1 MSVHN
6 LENMFN
12 PHRVAVVGAGREPSQ
27 LGHIVL
33 RNLVDAGFDGVV
45 YPINPGRESVSGI
58 QAYPS
63 VAETPAKP
71 DLAIVCT
78 PAASVPEVVSAC
90 GERGVPAVAVLS
102 AGFREAGAEGSE
114 LEQRVRGEL
123 GRHEGM
129 RLLGP
134 NCLGLI
140 VPRFQL
146 NASFAKTMPIDG
158 HIAFVS
164 QSGALV
170 TSVIDWAAAQQ
181 IGFSQ
186 VVSVGNMVDVDLG
199 DLIDFL
205 AQDAHTRS
213 IFLYIE
219 TVTQPRKFMSAARAF
234 SRTKPIIVYKA
245 GRFAASAQAA
255 VSHTGAM
262 VGEDAV
268 YDAALRRAGAVR
280 VGRIED
286 VFDAAELLARE
297 RPIHRSRLAVVT
309 NAGGPGVMAADALLA
324 RDGVLAELQ
333 PVTLKALDE
342 VLPEAWSHGNPVDV
356 LGDAPAKRY
365 GEAVQTVLADE
376 DVDAVLTILTPQAMT
391 DASTTADAVLA
402 ARHGSPKPVLAA
414 WMGGQ
419 SVREG
424 RQRLGVGGVAAY
436 AYPEQA
442 IGALMNLVSYGRN
455 LETLHETPRSI
466 PVGFAI
472 DRLRA
477 KELMSAVLA
486 EGTGVLSETSSKALL
501 DAYEI
506 PFTKPLPALTADDA
520 VVAAEQMG
528 YPVVL
533 KVRSPDVTHKTD
545 VGGVEL
551 RLADAAAVRAAF
563 DRIVASV
570 QKRLPEATIQGVTVQ
585 PMVRTSGGYEL
596 LLGARKDP
604 IFGAVLLLGAGGVAA
619 EVLRDQALELPP
631 LNERLA
637 LGMLQ
642 SLRIWPLLDGH
653 RGRRAVDLDALLEVV
668 MRFSYLVADYP
679 ELSEIEINPL
689 LVSADGAIAL
699 DARAV
704 VDQSLV
710 GREMPPFS
718 HLAILPYPEEYEREA
733 TTSGGLN
740 VMLRPIRP
748 EDEPAW
754 IEMLD
759 ACSDQTISQRFSSMV
774 RHTHEFAT
782 RFCFID
788 YDRELAIV
796 AEVED
801 EDGSPKLAGVGR
813 LVADAAHLRAEYAV
827 LVADPWQRRGLGN
840 LLTSYCLETAPS
852 WGHLWG
858 IRSVCAETAIGNAH
872 MIAVF
877 QKQGFKLT
885 RRASEGIVFVDRR
898 LKAR

>member
-1 MSVHN
+1 MYN
-6 LENMFN
+6 LENLFS

-63 VAETPAKP
+63 IADTPAKP

-78 PAASVPEVVSAC
+78 PAASVPDVVSAC
-90 GERGVPAVAVLS
+90 GERGVPAIEVLS
-102 AGFREAGAEGSE
+102 AGFREAGAEGSQ
-114 LEQRVRGEL
+114 LEQRVREEL
-123 GRHEGM
+123 GRYEGM

-140 VPRFQL
+140 VPRLRL

-164 QSGALV
+164 QSGALA
-170 TSVIDWAAAQQ
+170 TSVTDWAAAQQ

-186 VVSVGNMVDVDLG
+186 VVSIGNMVDVDLG

-205 AQDAHTRS
+205 AQDAHTRA

-245 GRFAASAQAA
+245 GRFTASAQAA

-286 VFDAAELLARE
+286 VFAAVELLARE
-297 RPIHRSRLAVVT
+297 RPIHLSRLAVVT

-324 RDGVLAELQ
+324 RDGELAELQ
-333 PVTLKALDE
+333 PATLKALDE

-365 GEAVQTVLADE
+365 GEAVKTVLADD

-391 DASTTADAVLA
+391 DASATADAVLA
-402 ARHGSPKPVLAA
+402 ARQGSPKPVLAA

-424 RQRLGVGGVAAY
+424 RQRLGAGGVAAY
-436 AYPEQA
+436 DYPEQA
-442 IGALMNLVSYGRN
+442 IGALMDLVSYGRN

-466 PVGFAI
+466 PVGFAL
-472 DRLRA
+472 DRQRA
-477 KELMSAVLA
+477 KELMTAVLA

-506 PFTKPLPALTADDA
+506 PFTKPLPALSADDA

-570 QKRLPEATIQGVTVQ
+570 RERRPEAEIQGVTVQ

-596 LLGARKDP
+596 VLGARKDP
-604 IFGAVLLLGAGGVAA
+604 IFGAVILLGAGGVAT

-653 RGRRAVDLDALLEVV
+653 RGRRAIDLDALLQVV

-710 GREMPPFS
+710 GREMLPFS
-718 HLAILPYPEEYEREA
+718 HLAIRPYPEEYTREA
-733 TTSGGLN
+733 KTSGGLN
-740 VMLRPIRP
+740 VTLRPIRP

-754 IEMLD
+754 HEMLD
-759 ACSDQTISQRFSSMV
+759 VSSDETISQRFSSMV

-796 AEVED
+796 AEVES
-801 EDGSPKLAGVGR
+801 EDGSRKLAGIGR
-813 LVADAAHLRAEYAV
+813 LVADAARLRAEYAV
-827 LVADPWQRRGLGN
+827 LVADPWQRRGLGD
-840 LLTSYCLETAPS
+840 LLTSYCVETAPS
-852 WGHLWG
+852 WGHSWG
-858 IRSVCAETAIGNAH
+858 IRSVCAETGIGNAN

-885 RRASEGIVFVDRR
+885 RRANEGIVFVERQ
-898 LKAR
+898 LKAG

>member
-1 MSVHN
+1 MYN
-6 LENMFN
+6 LENLFS

-63 VAETPAKP
+63 IAETPARP

-78 PAASVPEVVSAC
+78 PAASVPDVVSAC
-90 GERGVPAVAVLS
+90 GERGVPAIEVLS
-102 AGFREAGAEGSE
+102 AGFREAGAEGSQ
-114 LEQRVRGEL
+114 LEQRVREEL
-123 GRHEGM
+123 ARYEGM

-140 VPRFQL
+140 VPRLRL

-164 QSGALV
+164 QSGALA

-186 VVSVGNMVDVDLG
+186 VVSIGNMVDVDLG

-205 AQDAHTRS
+205 AQDAHTRA

-245 GRFAASAQAA
+245 GRFTASAQAA

-286 VFDAAELLARE
+286 VFAAVELLARE
-297 RPIHRSRLAVVT
+297 RPIHLSRLAVVT

-324 RDGVLAELQ
+324 RDGELAELQ
-333 PVTLKALDE
+333 PATLKALDE

-365 GEAVQTVLADE
+365 GEAVKTVLADE
-376 DVDAVLTILTPQAMT
+376 DVDAVLAILTPQAMT
-391 DASTTADAVLA
+391 DASAIADAVLA
-402 ARHGSPKPVLAA
+402 ARQGSSKPVLAA

-424 RQRLGVGGVAAY
+424 RQRLGAGGVAAY
-436 AYPEQA
+436 DYPEQA
-442 IGALMNLVSYGRN
+442 IGALMDLVSYGRN

-472 DRLRA
+472 DRQRA
-477 KELMSAVLA
+477 KELMTAVLA

-506 PFTKPLPALTADDA
+506 PFTKPLPALSADDA

-551 RLADAAAVRAAF
+551 RLADAVAVRAAF

-570 QKRLPEATIQGVTVQ
+570 RERRPEAEIQGVTVQ

-596 LLGARKDP
+596 VLGARKDP
-604 IFGAVLLLGAGGVAA
+604 IFGAVILLGAGGVAT

-653 RGRRAVDLDALLEVV
+653 RGRRAIDLDALLQVV

-710 GREMPPFS
+710 GREMLPFS
-718 HLAILPYPEEYEREA
+718 HLAIRPYPEEYTREA

-740 VMLRPIRP
+740 VTLRPIRP

-754 IEMLD
+754 HEMLD
-759 ACSDQTISQRFSSMV
+759 VSSDETISQRFSSMV

-788 YDRELAIV
+788 YDREFAIV
-796 AEVED
+796 AEVES
-801 EDGSPKLAGVGR
+801 EDGSTKLAGIGR

-827 LVADPWQRRGLGN
+827 LVADPWQRRGLGD
-840 LLTSYCLETAPS
+840 LLTSYCVETAPS
-852 WGHLWG
+852 WGHSWG
-858 IRSVCAETAIGNAH
+858 IRSVCAETGIGNAN

-885 RRASEGIVFVDRR
+885 RRANEGIVFVERR
-898 LKAR
+898 LKAG

>member
-6 LENMFN
+6 LKNLFSPN
-12 PHRVAVVGAGREPSQ
+12 RVAVVGAGREPAQ

-33 RNLVDAGFDGVV
+33 RNLVDGGFDGVV
-45 YPINPGRESVSGI
+45 YPINPGRESISGI

-63 VAETPAKP
+63 VAETPARP

-78 PAASVPEVVSAC
+78 PAASVPDVVRAC

-114 LEQRVRGEL
+114 LERLVREEL
-123 GRHEGM
+123 ARHEGM

-140 VPRFQL
+140 VPRLGL

-158 HIAFVS
+158 HIAFAS
-164 QSGALV
+164 QSGALA

-186 VVSVGNMVDVDLG
+186 VVSVGNMLDVDLG
-199 DLIDFL
+199 DLIDYL
-205 AQDAHTRS
+205 AQDAHTRA

-245 GRFAASAQAA
+245 GRFTASAQAA

-280 VGRIED
+280 VGRIEE
-286 VFDAAELLARE
+286 VFATAELLARE
-297 RPIHRSRLAVVT
+297 HPIYRARLAVVT
-309 NAGGPGVMAADALLA
+309 NAGGPGVMAADALLG
-324 RDGVLAELQ
+324 RDGELAELE
-333 PVTLKALDE
+333 PATMKVLDE
-342 VLPEAWSHGNPVDV
+342 VLPAAWSHNNPVDV
-356 LGDAPAKRY
+356 LGDAPAKRF
-365 GEAVQTVLADE
+365 GEAVQAVLAD
-376 DVDAVLTILTPQAMT
+376 DQVDAVLTILTPQAMT
-391 DASTTADAVLA
+391 DASATAEAVLT
-402 ARHGSPKPVLAA
+402 ARRGSPKPVLAA
-414 WMGGQ
+414 WMGGL

-424 RQRLGVGGVAAY
+424 LQRLSAGGVAAY

-442 IGALMNLVSYGRN
+442 IGALMDLVSYGRN
-455 LETLHETPRSI
+455 LATLHETPRSI

-472 DRLRA
+472 DRQRA

-486 EGTGVLSETSSKALL
+486 EGSGILSETSTKALL

-506 PFTKPLPALTADDA
+506 PFTKPLPAPSADDA
-520 VVAAEQMG
+520 VEVADQIG

-533 KVRSPDVTHKTD
+533 KVRSPGITHKTD

-551 RLADAAAVRAAF
+551 GLRDAAAVRAAY

-570 QKRLPEATIQGVTVQ
+570 RQRRPEAEIQGVTVQ
-585 PMVRTSGGYEL
+585 PMVRTSGYEL
-596 LLGARKDP
+596 VLGARKDP
-604 IFGAVLLLGAGGVAA
+604 IFGAVILLGAGGVAT

-637 LGMLQ
+637 LGMLE
-642 SLRIWPLLDGH
+642 SLRIWPLLSGH
-653 RGRRAVDLDALLEVV
+653 RDRRAIDLDALLEVV

-710 GREMPPFS
+710 GRQMPPFS
-718 HLAILPYPEEYEREA
+718 HLAIRPYPEEYTREA
-733 TTSGGLN
+733 TTSGGLQ
-740 VMLRPIRP
+740 VTLRPIRP

-754 IEMLD
+754 HEMLD
-759 ACSDQTISQRFSSMV
+759 ACSAETISLRFSAMV

-796 AEVED
+796 AELESG
-801 EDGSPKLAGVGR
+801 DGSKKLAGVGR
-813 LVADAAHLRAEYAV
+813 LVADPAHLRAEYAV

-840 LLTSYCLETAPS
+840 LLTSYCLESAPAWGQS
-852 WGHLWG
+852 WGL
-858 IRSVCAETAIGNAH
+858 RSVCAETAVENSN

-877 QKQGFKLT
+877 EKQGFKLT
-885 RRASEGIVFVDRR
+885 RRADEGIVFVEHRV
-898 LKAR
+898 KVG